1 MSFRY
6 PSGIIKPGFDPSAE
20 PEKINFVYDRLYSWG
35 YNVSGQLGLGD
46 NVGRSSPVQVGG
58 LTVWLESTSGYGHTL
73 AIKSD
78 GSLWAWGKNY
88 NGQLG
93 LGNVTYYSSPVQVG
107 ALTTWSKIGSGPGGG
122 SDFSLAIK
130 SNGTLWSWGA
140 NDSGQLGL
148 GDSGSYY
155 GRSSPVQV
163 GALTTWANI
172 FCGSNFSLAIKSNG
186 SLWAWGNN
194 YHGQLGLGDYAGRS
208 SPVQVGAL
216 TTWANIS
223 CGSNF
228 SLAIKSNG
236 SLWAWGNNGYGQLGL
251 GNVTY
256 YSSPVQVGAL
266 TTWLKVVGGGY
277 YTLAIKTD
285 GTLWTWGR
293 NDNGQ
298 LGLGNVT
305 YRSSPVQVGALTTW
319 SKIGNGKA
327 HSLAIKTNGTLWSWG
342 KNEYGQL
349 GLGDYGSYYGR
360 SSPVQV
366 GALTSWFIIA
376 PGYNHSI
383 VISY

>member
-155 GRSSPVQV
+155 
-163 GALTTWANI
+163 
-172 FCGSNFSLAIKSNG
+172 
-186 SLWAWGNN
+186 
-194 YHGQLGLGDYAGRS
+194 GRS